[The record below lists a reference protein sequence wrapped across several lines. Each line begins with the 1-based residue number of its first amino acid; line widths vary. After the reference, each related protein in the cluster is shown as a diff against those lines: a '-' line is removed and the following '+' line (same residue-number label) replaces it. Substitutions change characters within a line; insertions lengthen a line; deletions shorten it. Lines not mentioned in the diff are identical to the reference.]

1 MTSSER
7 KELHRQDTTN
17 KILAAARELLLAEG
31 VAGLSMRNL
40 AAKVG
45 YSATAIY
52 SYFAD
57 KKDVLRALLDADCVA
72 LRRAMD
78 GAAAEPDP
86 VERLRKVGRAYVEF
100 GLQHPGH
107 YRVLVMMEPEPGLM
121 DDNPRRGDP
130 AQDAYA
136 LLRQAA
142 ADGIQAKRFRPEF
155 TDPDQLAQLL
165 WAGVHGVVSL
175 HLNLGREP
183 WFNWCPPKDTAF
195 QMIDVTLRGL
205 IAPDGIGH

>member
-1 MTSSER
+1 MKSSER
-7 KELHRQDTTN
+7 KERHRQDLTA
-17 KILAAARELLLAEG
+17 KILSAARELLLSQG
-31 VAGLSMRNL
+31 VEGLSMRNL

-45 YSATAIY
+45 YSATALY

-57 KKDVLRALLDADCVA
+57 KNAVLRALLDADCAA

-78 GAAAEPDP
+78 DAASEPDP
-86 VERLRKVGRAYVEF
+86 VERVRNMGRAYVEF
-100 GLQHPGH
+100 GLRNPGH
-107 YRVLVMMEPEPGLM
+107 YRVLMMTEAQPGVM

-142 ADGIQAKRFRPEF
+142 ADGIRARCFRPEF
-155 TDPDQLAQLL
+155 TDPDQLAQVV
-165 WAGVHGVVSL
+165 WAGVHGIVSL

-183 WFNWCPPKDTAF
+183 WFNWRPAEETALRL
-195 QMIDVTLRGL
+195 IDVSVRGL
-205 IAPDGIGH
+205 TAPA

>member
-1 MTSSER
+1 MKSSER
-7 KELHRQDTTN
+7 KERHRQDLTG
-17 KILAAARELLLAEG
+17 KILAAARELLLSQG

-57 KKDVLRALLDADCVA
+57 KNAVLRALLDADCEA

-78 GAAAEPDP
+78 AAATEPDP
-86 VERLRKVGRAYVEF
+86 IDRLRMIGRGYVEF
-100 GLQHPGH
+100 AFKNPGH
-107 YRVLVMMEPEPGLM
+107 YRVLMMTEAQPGVM

-136 LLRQAA
+136 LLRQATDA
-142 ADGIQAKRFRPEF
+142 AIQAGRLRPEF
-155 TDPDQLAQLL
+155 SDPDQVAQVI
-165 WAGVHGVVSL
+165 WAGVHGIVSL
-175 HLNLGREP
+175 HLNLGREA
-183 WFNWCPPKDTAF
+183 WFNWRPPEETARRL
-195 QMIDVTLRGL
+195 IDVILRGL
-205 IAPDGIGH
+205 TAPD

>member
-1 MTSSER
+1 
-7 KELHRQDTTN
+7 
-17 KILAAARELLLAEG
+17 
-31 VAGLSMRNL
+31 MRNL

-57 KKDVLRALLDADCVA
+57 KNAVLRALLDADCAA

-78 GAAAEPDP
+78 DAVTEADP
-86 VERLRKVGRAYVEF
+86 VERLRKLGRAYVEF
-100 GLQHPGH
+100 GLQNPGH
-107 YRVLVMMEPEPGLM
+107 YRVLMMTEPVPGLM

-142 ADGIQAKRFRPEF
+142 DDGIRASRYRPEF
-155 TDPDQLAQLL
+155 TDADQLAQLV
-165 WAGVHGVVSL
+165 WAGVHGIVSL
-175 HLNLGREP
+175 HLNLGRES
-183 WFNWCPPKDTAF
+183 WFNWRPPEETALRL
-195 QMIDVTLRGL
+195 IDVTIRGL
-205 IAPDGIGH
+205 TAPD

>member
-1 MTSSER
+1 MKSSIR
-7 KELHRQDTTN
+7 KERHRQDLTD
-17 KILAAARELLLAEG
+17 KILDAARELLISQG

-57 KKDVLRALLDADCVA
+57 KSAVLRALLDADCSA

-78 GAAAEPDP
+78 DAAAEPNP
-86 VERLRKVGRAYVEF
+86 LERLRKFGQAYIEF
-100 GLQHPGH
+100 GFKNPGH
-107 YRVLVMMEPEPGLM
+107 YRVLMMTEPEPGLM

-142 ADGIQAKRFRPEF
+142 ADGIRGGCFRHEF
-155 TDPDQLAQLL
+155 TDPDQLAQLI
-165 WAGVHGVVSL
+165 WAGVHGIVSL
-175 HLNLGREP
+175 HLNLGREA
-183 WFNWCPPKDTAF
+183 WFNWQPPGETALRL
-195 QMIDVTLRGL
+195 IDVTLRGL
-205 IAPDGIGH
+205 TASD

>member
-1 MTSSER
+1 MKSSER
-7 KELHRQDTTN
+7 KERHRQDLTG
-17 KILAAARELLLAEG
+17 KILAAARELLLSQG

-57 KKDVLRALLDADCVA
+57 KSAVLRALLDADCEA
-72 LRRAMD
+72 LRRALD
-78 GAAAEPDP
+78 AAAAVADP
-86 VERLRKVGRAYVEF
+86 VDRVRMFGRAYVEF
-100 GLQHPGH
+100 GFKNPGH
-107 YRVLVMMEPEPGLM
+107 YRVLLMTEAQPGLM

-142 ADGIQAKRFRPEF
+142 ADGIRAGCFRLEF
-155 TDPDQLAQLL
+155 TDPDQLAQVV
-165 WAGVHGVVSL
+165 WAGVHGIVSL
-175 HLNLGREP
+175 HLTLGREA
-183 WFNWCPPKDTAF
+183 WFNWRPAEETALRL
-195 QMIDVTLRGL
+195 IDVTLRGL
-205 IAPDGIGH
+205 TAPY

>member
-1 MTSSER
+1 MKSSER
-7 KELHRQDTTN
+7 KERHRQDLTD
-17 KILAAARELLLAEG
+17 KILAAARELLLSQG

-57 KKDVLRALLDADCVA
+57 KNAVLRALLDADCEA

-78 GAAAEPDP
+78 EAAAEPDP
-86 VERLRKVGRAYVEF
+86 LDRLRMFGRAYVEF
-100 GLQHPGH
+100 GFRNPGH
-107 YRVLVMMEPEPGLM
+107 YRVLMMTEAQPGVM

-142 ADGIQAKRFRPEF
+142 DAAIQAGRLRPEF
-155 TDPDQLAQLL
+155 SDPDQVAQVI
-165 WAGVHGVVSL
+165 WSGVHGIVSL
-175 HLNLGREP
+175 HLNLGREA
-183 WFNWCPPKDTAF
+183 WFNWRPAEETALRL
-195 QMIDVTLRGL
+195 IDVTLRGL
-205 IAPDGIGH
+205 TAPD

>member
-1 MTSSER
+1 MKSSER
-7 KELHRQDTTN
+7 KERHRRISTD
-17 KILAAARELLLAEG
+17 KILAAARELLLSQG

-57 KKDVLRALLDADCVA
+57 KNAVLRALLDADCEA

-78 GAAAEPDP
+78 EAAAEPDP
-86 VERLRKVGRAYVEF
+86 LDRLRMFGRAYVEF
-100 GLQHPGH
+100 GFKNPGH
-107 YRVLVMMEPEPGLM
+107 YRVLMMTEAQPGVM

-142 ADGIQAKRFRPEF
+142 DAAIQAGRLRPEF
-155 TDPDQLAQLL
+155 SDPDQVAQVI
-165 WAGVHGVVSL
+165 WSGVHGIVSL
-175 HLNLGREP
+175 HLNLGREA
-183 WFNWCPPKDTAF
+183 WFNWRPAEETALRL
-195 QMIDVTLRGL
+195 IDVTLRGL
-205 IAPDGIGH
+205 TAPD

>member
-1 MTSSER
+1 MKSSER
-7 KELHRQDTTN
+7 KELHRRDLTE
-17 KILAAARELLLAEG
+17 KILAAARELLISQG
-31 VAGLSMRNL
+31 VAGLSMRAL

-57 KKDVLRALLDADCVA
+57 KKAVLRALLDADCAA

-78 GAAAEPDP
+78 HAVAESDP
-86 VERLRKVGRAYVEF
+86 IERLRRLGRAYVDF
-100 GLQHPGH
+100 GFQNPDH
-107 YRVLVMMEPEPGLM
+107 YRVLMMTPAEPGVM

-136 LLRQAA
+136 LLRQSA
-142 ADGIQAKRFRPEF
+142 ADGIRAGRFRPEF
-155 TDPDQLAQLL
+155 TEPDQLAQLI
-165 WAGVHGVVSL
+165 WSGVHGIVSL

-183 WFNWCPPKDTAF
+183 WFNWQPPEATALRL
-195 QMIDVTLRGL
+195 IDVILRGL
-205 IAPDGIGH
+205 TAPG

>member
-1 MTSSER
+1 MKSSAR
-7 KELHRQDTTN
+7 KEKHRQDLKD
-17 KILAAARELLLAEG
+17 KILEAARELLISQG

-57 KKDVLRALLDADCVA
+57 KDAVLRALLDADCEA

-78 GAAAEPDP
+78 DAADEPDP
-86 VERLRKVGRAYVEF
+86 VERLRKMGRAYIEF
-100 GLQHPGH
+100 GFRSPGH
-107 YRVLVMMEPEPGLM
+107 YRVLMMTEAVPGVM

-136 LLRQAA
+136 LLRTAA
-142 ADGIQAKRFRPEF
+142 ADCIRAGRLRPEF
-155 TDPDQLAQLL
+155 TDTDQTTQLI
-165 WAGVHGVVSL
+165 WAGVHGIVSL
-175 HLNLGREP
+175 YLNLGREP
-183 WFNWCPPKDTAF
+183 WFNWRPPEETALRL
-195 QMIDVTLRGL
+195 IDVTLRGL
-205 IAPDGIGH
+205 TAPD

>member
-1 MTSSER
+1 MNSSDR
-7 KELHRQDTTN
+7 KKRHRQDLKD
-17 KILAAARELLLAEG
+17 KILAAARELLLSQG

-57 KKDVLRALLDADCVA
+57 KNAVLRALLDADCVA

-78 GAAAEPDP
+78 DAAGEPDP
-86 VERLRKVGRAYVEF
+86 VERLGQMGRAYVEF
-100 GLQHPGH
+100 GLRNPGH
-107 YRVLVMMEPEPGLM
+107 YRVLLMTEVEPGVM

-136 LLRQAA
+136 LLRQAV
-142 ADGIQAKRFRPEF
+142 ADAIRAGRFRPEF
-155 TDPDQLAQLL
+155 TDPDQVTQLI
-165 WAGVHGVVSL
+165 WSGVHGIVSL
-175 HLNLGREP
+175 FLNLGREA
-183 WFNWCPPKDTAF
+183 WFNWRPVEETAHRL
-195 QMIDVTLRGL
+195 IDVTLRGL
-205 IAPDGIGH
+205 TTLD

>member
-1 MTSSER
+1 MKSSER
-7 KELHRQDTTN
+7 KELHRQDTSE
-17 KILAAARELLLAEG
+17 KILTAARELLISQG

-57 KKDVLRALLDADCVA
+57 KSAVLRALMDADCDA

-78 GAAAEPDP
+78 EAATELDP
-86 VERLRKVGRAYVEF
+86 LEQLRKFGRAYVEF
-100 GLQHPGH
+100 GFTNPGH
-107 YRVLVMMEPEPGLM
+107 YRVLMMTEPEPGLM

-130 AQDAYA
+130 SQDAYA

-142 ADGIQAKRFRPEF
+142 ADGIRTGRFRPEF
-155 TDPDQLAQLL
+155 ADADQLAQLI
-165 WAGVHGVVSL
+165 WAGVHGIVSL

-183 WFNWCPPKDTAF
+183 WFNWCPKEETALRL
-195 QMIDVTLRGL
+195 IDVTLRGL
-205 IAPDGIGH
+205 TAPD